1 LGISLGLVGAFLL
14 SRLMETLLFDVPHT
28 DLLTYAVVTTL
39 LLVVAL
45 GASWV
50 PAWRAARVNPITVL
64 RAE

>member
-1 LGISLGLVGAFLL
+1 
-14 SRLMETLLFDVPHT
+14 
-28 DLLTYAVVTTL
+28 LLTYAVVTTL